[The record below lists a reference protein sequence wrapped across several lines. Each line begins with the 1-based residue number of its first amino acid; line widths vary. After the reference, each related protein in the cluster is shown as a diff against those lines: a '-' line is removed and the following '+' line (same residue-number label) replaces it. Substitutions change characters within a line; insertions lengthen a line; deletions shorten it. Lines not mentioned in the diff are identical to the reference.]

1 MGAQTMNAKP
11 SNRKTRLTLEDCER
25 VNDPHRLA
33 SQFVTF
39 VKVNHGVKDNPFAA
53 VEYYGDGDWQIMEDC
68 EPVKVNQ
75 ERIEI
80 ELYPFIRE
88 EFEKEC
94 KAKYE
99 FRKQNPKYLGEASE
113 TPLPK
118 IRIITTALVRDVILA
133 LKSYC
138 YVNPKELDK

>member
-1 MGAQTMNAKP
+1 MNAKP
-11 SNRKTRLTLEDCER
+11 SNRKTKLTLEDCER

-33 SQFVTF
+33 SQFITF
-39 VKVNHGVKDNPFAA
+39 VKLNHGVKDSPFGA
-53 VEYYGDGDWQIMEDC
+53 VEYYGDGDWRIMEDG

-94 KAKYE
+94 KAKYA

-118 IRIITTALVRDVILA
+118 IRIITTALIRDVVLA